1 MVSRIVVALGG
12 NAILTK
18 DPSAAAQKKALE
30 VTAEQ
35 LMPLIK
41 DNDRQMVVTHGN
53 GPQVGMIQNAM
64 TESALA
70 RNVGSAS
77 CFCCASS
84 CARAAVT
91 LSPSLNTVRYFCS
104 ALTLALLA
112 G

>member
-53 GPQVGMIQNAM
+53 GPGWKFTFTTIGF
-64 TESALA
+64 
-70 RNVGSAS
+70 R
-77 CFCCASS
+77 
-84 CARAAVT
+84 
-91 LSPSLNTVRYFCS
+91 
-104 ALTLALLA
+104 
-112 G
+112 